1 MNAASAATPR
11 RISQLWL
18 AWSQQRLQRPGSVS
32 GAWTAASSARG
43 ILGKRVGKRVP
54 GRTMMRNPVGAA
66 PVPASCHPSGMAG
79 RTGVQPRLGVVR
91 ETVPQGVLQIYPTI
105 FSIGILLSPR
115 PDNSQ
120 GDLVFPGAG
129 APGSYFIAPAAAAK
143 TLPSST
149 FPAPIHLAQPRF
161 RPCATWQSERS
172 L

>member
-1 MNAASAATPR
+1 MVGVRLNAFTGK
-11 RISQLWL
+11 ILWYTL
-18 AWSQQRLQRPGSVS
+18 DFFPLSRQPQC
-32 GAWTAASSARG
+32 G

-66 PVPASCHPSGMAG
+66 PVLASCHPSGMAG

-143 TLPSST
+143 PLPSST
-149 FPAPIHLAQPRF
+149 FPAPIR
-161 RPCATWQSERS
+161 SE
-172 L
+172 